1 MLATREEMLKK
12 LRLGKDSFFDF
23 KEVYTAGGKVKSPK
37 LDALAD
43 ELVTFANSFGGVLL
57 LGVNDE
63 REVIGIPEKHLEV
76 IEEVIQKAC

>member
-1 MLATREEMLKK
+1 M
-12 LRLGKDSFFDF
+12 
-23 KEVYTAGGKVKSPK
+23 
-37 LDALAD
+37 
-43 ELVTFANSFGGVLL
+43 TFANSFGGVLL